1 AGKDKGQHTTTAS
14 RLFHLKNG
22 GHLIDSPGIREFAV
36 TNLSDEQIIDGFIEF
51 RPFLG
56 YCKFR
61 DCKHSVELGCA
72 LLAAAEEGKI
82 LPIRLLNYRNILA
95 SQDEE

>member
-1 AGKDKGQHTTTAS
+1 
-14 RLFHLKNG
+14 
-22 GHLIDSPGIREFAV
+22 
-36 TNLSDEQIIDGFIEF
+36 
-51 RPFLG
+51 
-56 YCKFR
+56 
-61 DCKHSVELGCA
+61 LGCA